1 MESVFNIHPDD
12 LQKKY
17 DYLKIIKDNN
27 FNFLDVIKEK
37 YNINV
42 SIYYQIINSTE
53 EFKLKNIFYFMNL
66 RLKKIN
72 LSINY
77 ENVSYENINEI
88 FNNFINKDIVKSIVI
103 MNLLQGYIH
112 PIF

>member
-1 MESVFNIHPDD
+1 MESVFNIHPDE

-17 DYLKIIKDNN
+17 DYFKIIKNN
-27 FNFLDVIKEK
+27 NLDFLDIIKEK
-37 YNINV
+37 YNVNV
-42 SIYYQIINSTE
+42 SIYYFIINSTE
-53 EFKLKNIFYFMNL
+53 EFKLKNIFYFINL
-66 RLKKIN
+66 RLQKIN

-77 ENVSYENINEI
+77 ENVSYGNINEI
-88 FNNFINKDIVKSIVI
+88 FNNFIKKDIVKSIMI